1 MKRKSDEAHPVLDS
15 DVEAGIRD
23 SFEHQQ
29 FMKEIGAEIDLLGP
43 GKASIALPY
52 RPSLGQQF
60 GNLHAGV
67 TTAIA
72 DTACG
77 YAAFTLLRAPI
88 VSVEFKVNLL
98 APARGERF
106 VACAEV
112 VKSGRS
118 LAICRADVW
127 AWEGEFRNLIAIMQ
141 ATMMPLKK

>member
-1 MKRKSDEAHPVLDS
+1 MKRKSDEAAPVLDS
-15 DVEAGIRD
+15 NVEACIRI
-23 SFEHQQ
+23 SFERQP
-29 FMKEIGAEIDLLGP
+29 FMKEIGAQIEDLGP

-52 RPSLGQQF
+52 RPTLGQQF

-77 YAAFTLLRAPI
+77 YAAFTLLRATI

-98 APARGERF
+98 APAKGERF

-118 LAICRADVW
+118 LAVCRADVW
-127 AWEGEFRNLIAIMQ
+127 ACEGESRNLIAMMQ